1 MGSFDS
7 QAHAD
12 TIEYY
17 RLTLEARK
25 RDPHAREAAKADAE
39 TLEMVKKTPDL
50 LDMSRQFTEGGHSF
64 RLARAIAV
72 DGARFQAEA
81 YAGMEMEELSGHW
94 KARAEAIFKTADFN
108 EIDSVS
114 ARCAEDEAKLQERIG
129 RTKTLMDE
137 TVENTFYVSAAEP
150 GSELSKS
157 ARTKMEA
164 GLKELAE
171 RNPGKRFPDLLKLPW
186 IRNRFTYDDAQLKRL
201 TEIFEGVNADS
212 LGGRY

>member
-1 MGSFDS
+1 MAGFDA

-25 RDPHAREAAKADAE
+25 KDPHAREAVKADAE

-50 LDMSRQFTEGGHSF
+50 LEMNRQFMEGGFSF
-64 RLARAIAV
+64 RLGRAMAV
-72 DGARFQAEA
+72 DGARFQAEI
-81 YAGMEMEELSGHW
+81 YAELKLVELAGSGNA
-94 KARAEAIFKTADFN
+94 KAEAISKAADFN
-108 EIDSVS
+108 EIDSIATKFAADESKLLEKVS
-114 ARCAEDEAKLQERIG
+114 

-137 TVENTFYVSAAEP
+137 SVENVFYISAAKP
-150 GSELSKS
+150 GSELSES
-157 ARTKMEA
+157 VQTKLEA

-171 RNPGKRFPDLLKLPW
+171 RNPGKRFPDLMQLPW
-186 IRNRFTYDDAQLKRL
+186 IRERFTFDDAQIKRL
-201 TEIFEGVNADS
+201 VEIFERVNAEC

>member
-1 MGSFDS
+1 MGTYDA

-12 TIEYY
+12 TVEYY

-25 RDPHAREAAKADAE
+25 KDPHAVEAAKADAE

-50 LDMSRQFTEGGHSF
+50 LEMNRQFMEGGYSF
-64 RLARAIAV
+64 RLARAMAV
-72 DGARFQAEA
+72 DGTRFQAEV
-81 YAGMEMEELSGHW
+81 YAVRKLDELAASW
-94 KARAEAIFKTADFN
+94 NARAEAISQAADFN

-114 ARCAEDEAKLQERIG
+114 TRFAQDEAKLLEKIS

-137 TVENTFYVSAAEP
+137 SVENVFYISAAAP
-150 GSELSKS
+150 GSELSES
-157 ARTKMEA
+157 AQTKLEA

-171 RNPGKRFPDLLKLPW
+171 RNPGTRFPDLLKLPW
-186 IRNRFTYDDAQLKRL
+186 IRERFTFSEAQLKRL
-201 TEIFEGVNADS
+201 VEIFGRVNALC

>member
-1 MGSFDS
+1 MGSYDAL
-7 QAHAD
+7 AHAD

-25 RDPHAREAAKADAE
+25 RDPHAIQAAKADAE

-50 LDMSRQFTEGGHSF
+50 LEMSRQFTEGGHSF
-64 RLARAIAV
+64 RLARAMAV
-72 DGARFQAEA
+72 DGARFQAEV
-81 YAGMEMEELSGHW
+81 YAGMKMDELAGLWTRRADAIS
-94 KARAEAIFKTADFN
+94 KAADFN
-108 EIDSVS
+108 EIDSIS
-114 ARCAEDEAKLQERIG
+114 ARCAEDEAKLQEKIG

-137 TVENTFYVSAAEP
+137 TVENTFYVSATEP

-186 IRNRFTYDDAQLKRL
+186 IRNRFTYNDAQLKRL
-201 TEIFEGVNADS
+201 TEIFEDVNAEC